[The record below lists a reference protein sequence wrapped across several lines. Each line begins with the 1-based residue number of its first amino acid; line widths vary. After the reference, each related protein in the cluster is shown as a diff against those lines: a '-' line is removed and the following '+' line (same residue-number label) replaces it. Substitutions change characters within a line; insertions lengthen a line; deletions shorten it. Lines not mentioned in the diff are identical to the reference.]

1 MLLKLGVILPHV
13 KVFGGV
19 KRFFEIGNLLVASG
33 HSFTVFTPEGLPPDW
48 FEFRGNVG
56 VLEKAVT
63 AGCDVLFITEP
74 DFLPL
79 LRKSNARLK
88 VFYAVLQRSSIRRVA
103 REKDII
109 MLANSGRLY
118 DYLGGKSRTNV
129 FKAMGGID
137 IRKFAFHEKETKP
150 DEPFT
155 VMVYGRFYRKK
166 KGTLLVV
173 KACERLYKAG
183 YNIKLLLFDAPVDDA
198 SRTKVQQFTTIV
210 PFEFFVDYPV
220 KDIASLYYK
229 ADVFVSAERNAG
241 WANTAAEAMA
251 CGVPV
256 IATSSGTE
264 DFVIHEQTGLV
275 VWRHSWFIGRAIKKL
290 YADPALR
297 KRFSINGRT
306 KIEEFTWERL
316 ARTIEEFAT
325 EKLASK
331 SE

>member
-1 MLLKLGVILPHV
+1 MSLTFGVILPHV

-19 KRFFEIGNLLVASG
+19 KRFFEIGNVLIGSG
-33 HSFTVFTPEGLPPDW
+33 HSFTVYTPEGIAPDW
-48 FEFRGNVG
+48 FDFKGNTDV
-56 VLEKAVT
+56 VEKAAT

-74 DFLPL
+74 DFLST
-79 LRKSNARLK
+79 LRQSNAKLK
-88 VFYAVLQRSSIRRVA
+88 IFYAVLQRSYIRRVA

-109 MLANSGRLY
+109 VLANSGRLY
-118 DYLGGKSRTNV
+118 EYLGGKSRENV

-137 IRKFAFHEKETKP
+137 IRKFAFREKEMNRP

-173 KACERLYKAG
+173 RACERLYKAG
-183 YNIKLLLFDAPVDDA
+183 YNIKLLLFDAPVGDDA
-198 SRTKVQQFTTIV
+198 RKKVEQFTTIV
-210 PFEFFVDYPV
+210 PFKFFVDYPV
-220 KDIASLYYK
+220 KDIASLYYQ

-264 DFVIHEQTGLV
+264 DFAIHEETGLV
-275 VWRHSWFIGRAIKKL
+275 VWRHPWFIRRAIKKL
-290 YADPALR
+290 YNDPARR
-297 KRFSINGRT
+297 KLFSINGRE
-306 KIEEFTWERL
+306 KIEAFTWEKL
-316 ARTIEEFAT
+316 AHTIEAFVVERLSP
-325 EKLASK
+325 K
-331 SE
+331 